1 MVKMPLEE
9 FICDLSVP
17 EIKEM
22 IFALAKQIFPVLGSA
37 EKEEFIKKLIGNVS
51 DDRVSSMANL

>member
-9 FICDLSVP
+9 FIRDFSVP

-22 IFALAKQIFPVLGSA
+22 VFTLAKQIFPVLDSA
-37 EKEEFIKKLIGNVS
+37 EKEGFIKKLMGKVS
-51 DDRVSSMANL
+51 DDKVASMANL

>member
-9 FICDLSVP
+9 FIRDFSVP

-22 IFALAKQIFPVLGSA
+22 VFTLAKQIFPVLGSA
-37 EKEEFIKKLIGNVS
+37 EKEEFIKKLIGKVS
-51 DDRVSSMANL
+51 DDKVASMANL